1 MVTCCFCEPELA
13 YDLATFLQD
22 FNEFMIYTAPV
33 ATCVVLW
40 KIFVTNRSTP
50 RGDMTVLGL
59 DESSAIYSPPF
70 QRGVTF
76 CTLLLY
82 LLTGFTT
89 FGLGVLVFNA
99 VQALS

>member
-50 RGDMTVLGL
+50 RGDISFLGL
-59 DESSAIYSPPF
+59 DESSQTYSPVVERDF
-70 QRGVTF
+70 SVWSLVLYLFAGLVTF
-76 CTLLLY
+76 S
-82 LLTGFTT
+82 
-89 FGLGVLVFNA
+89 LGVLVFDA
-99 VQALS
+99 VQVLS

>member
-22 FNEFMIYTAPV
+22 FNEFMVYTAPV
-33 ATCVVLW
+33 AMCVVLW

-59 DESSAIYSPPF
+59 DESSGTYSPPF

-76 CTLLLY
+76 GTLLLY

-89 FGLGVLVFNA
+89 FGLGVLIFDA
-99 VQALS
+99 VQAWS